1 MTASS
6 LRAMARSLLMLSL
19 LCAAGAANAEWTSV
33 ARHANGEFFIDRKS
47 VNIKGDQR
55 EVWSMMNYSNPQLSN
70 SGKVYRST
78 RSLLQL
84 ECKTRY
90 ARAIHMSF
98 FSGSQLRGEVIGTM
112 GSLPP
117 WEPVPPDS
125 AMREILDLVCKA

>member
-1 MTASS
+1 MT
-6 LRAMARSLLMLSL
+6 ARSLRTLAHTLLVLSMLF
-19 LCAAGAANAEWTSV
+19 AAGAASAEWTSV
-33 ARHANGEFFIDRKS
+33 ARHGNGEFFIDRKS

-55 EVWSMMNYSNPQLSN
+55 EVWSMMNYSNPQLST

-78 RSLLQL
+78 RSLLQV

-98 FSGSQLRGEVIGTM
+98 FSGSLLRGEVIGNM
-112 GSLPP
+112 GALPP